1 MENELV
7 ILQEQMVS
15 FLTLLGIGY
24 AFFRTGLVSE
34 TVVDAVPALVMRF
47 VLPAML
53 LAKLPIAGTP
63 EQLFHMGWVLL
74 AIMILFAV
82 HMLLAFLSG
91 KLMRLQQPTLNV
103 HAAVC
108 GLPNS
113 AFVGYPLL
121 FILFPD
127 DTALFMATYMLMDA
141 VMLFGVAPVLLD
153 PSGGG
158 GKRDW
163 RMLISPTNVCLVIA
177 LGMLLL
183 GLKFPA
189 PIQTTLAGIGD
200 MSKSLG
206 LFYIGAD
213 IARRGAGKLLRRWQ
227 LYGMLPVKL
236 VLAPVCIFWIVRTLL
251 PIDDKYIM
259 MVGIMAMLPSM
270 ITVCIQAKEYGSDPE
285 YASGGLLVT
294 TIASMF
300 TMPIV
305 MSWMVRWMGSL

>member
-1 MENELV
+1 
-7 ILQEQMVS
+7 MVS

-24 AFFRTGLVSE
+24 AFFRTRLVSE
-34 TVVDAVPALVMRF
+34 TVVDAVPALVMRY

-53 LAKLPIAGTP
+53 LAKLPVAGTTD
-63 EQLFHMGWVLL
+63 QLLHMGWVLL
-74 AIMILFAV
+74 AIMLMFGV

-91 KLMRLQQPTLNV
+91 KLMRLPQPTLNV
-103 HAAVC
+103 HVAVC

-121 FILFPD
+121 FIMFPN

-153 PSGGG
+153 SSGKG
-158 GKRDW
+158 GKRNW
-163 RMLISPTNVCLVIA
+163 KVLFSPTNVSMVIA

-183 GLKFPA
+183 GLKFPT
-189 PIQTTLAGIGD
+189 PIQTTLAEVGN
-200 MSKSLG
+200 MSKPLG

-213 IARRGAGKLLRRWQ
+213 IARLGAGKLLKRWQ

-236 VLAPVCIFWIVRTLL
+236 VLAPVCIFWLVRALFSL
-251 PIDDKYIM
+251 DDKYTM
-259 MVGIMAMLPSM
+259 MIGIMSMLPSM
-270 ITVCIQAKEYGSDPE
+270 ITVCIQAKEYGSDAE

-294 TIASMF
+294 TLASLF
-300 TMPIV
+300 TMPVV
-305 MSWMVRWMGSL
+305 MGWMVNWMA